1 MSFIAQLF
9 PERRAD
15 PQQMLA
21 NELVRQTNDI
31 MAELIRER
39 HRKDLK
45 QWQGAERMGT
55 TREAVAQ
62 LERQDANPTL
72 SSIRRYALAVEA
84 RIQVRVTDA
93 RPWQRVQHALA
104 HDEALTPSH
113 WTGGDSG
120 READWKKQVAAT
132 RPRRTSRSREAVPA

>member
-1 MSFIAQLF
+1 MSFISHLF

-21 NELVRQTNDI
+21 TELVRQTNDI
-31 MAELIRER
+31 MADLIRER

-45 QWQGAERMGT
+45 QWQVAERMGT
-55 TREAVAQ
+55 SREAVAQ

-84 RIQVRVTDA
+84 RLQIRVTDA
-93 RPWQRVQHALA
+93 AP
-104 HDEALTPSH
+104 
-113 WTGGDSG
+113 
-120 READWKKQVAAT
+120 
-132 RPRRTSRSREAVPA
+132 